1 MIFWLQLGEGCNTLL
16 TSANAS
22 NVRFTTLYH
31 CLKLCTSQSLNIRTC
46 CIYTL
51 ACARLTLLMRTPSSL
66 ILDLSVPQPDLQT
79 SAAHVAT
86 YRGIPLQTAEGD
98 VRVKTLVSAT
108 IR

>member
-1 MIFWLQLGEGCNTLL
+1 
-16 TSANAS
+16 
-22 NVRFTTLYH
+22 
-31 CLKLCTSQSLNIRTC
+31 
-46 CIYTL
+46 
-51 ACARLTLLMRTPSSL
+51 MRTPSSL
-66 ILDLSVPQPDLQT
+66 NLDLSVPQPDLQT